1 MRQSRHAL
9 FWIIL
14 SVCVSEQSAQDNAM
28 TDSLLKWNRQ
38 SNTQTATV
46 FDTLKLFEP
55 VQTPKRVLVQR
66 WMGIGIMSI
75 AGILAYNFHQQ
86 ANSAYA
92 DYVRSGQIEVMN
104 DLFSKTERLDGYS
117 GMSYIVVEVGFLLFV
132 SSFKDPE

>member
-1 MRQSRHAL
+1 MRQYRQLL

-14 SVCVSEQSAQDNAM
+14 IICVSKQNAQDQGI
-28 TDSLLKWNRQ
+28 TDSLPMWISQPN
-38 SNTQTATV
+38 NQTATLS
-46 FDTLKLFEP
+46 DTLKLFEP
-55 VQTPKRVLVQR
+55 VQTPKGVLIQR

-75 AGILAYNFHQQ
+75 AGILAYNLHQQ

>member
-14 SVCVSEQSAQDNAM
+14 SVCVSEQSAQDKAM

-55 VQTPKRVLVQR
+55 MQTPKRVLVQR

-75 AGILAYNFHQQ
+75 AGILAYRFHQK
-86 ANSAYA
+86 ANSTYA
-92 DYVRSGQIEVMN
+92 DYVHSGNIEVMN
-104 DLFSKTERLDGYS
+104 DLFSEAERLDRYS
-117 GMSYIVVEVGFLLFV
+117 GRSYVGVEVGFLLFV

>member
-1 MRQSRHAL
+1 MRQYRQLL

-14 SVCVSEQSAQDNAM
+14 IICVSKQNAQDQAI
-28 TDSLLKWNRQ
+28 TDSLPMWISQPN
-38 SNTQTATV
+38 NQTATLS
-46 FDTLKLFEP
+46 DTLKLFEP
-55 VQTPKRVLVQR
+55 VQTPKGVLIQR

-75 AGILAYNFHQQ
+75 AGILAYNFRQQ